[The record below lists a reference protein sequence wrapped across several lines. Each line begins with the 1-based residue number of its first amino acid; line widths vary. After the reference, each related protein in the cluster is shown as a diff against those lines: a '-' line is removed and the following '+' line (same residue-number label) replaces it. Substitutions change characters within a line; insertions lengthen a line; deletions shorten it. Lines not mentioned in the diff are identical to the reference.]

1 MRKWILLLAALFLA
15 PIWALAEPSV
25 ALDETAVVAD
35 MPCSWAQGY
44 EPRVEGNTLILQ
56 VPVAATDMTR
66 VTVALHADTPALSP
80 LKTQGGYVT
89 AYRNDQGE
97 YNAQMKV
104 TLVRGRINGDY
115 PCTLRLTGTTK
126 TGSTVRAE
134 YPFILH
140 IRDGKNPTGD
150 LRPML
155 SDVSANLVS
164 GSTGNLTLNMT
175 NPSAYAALTGL
186 VLKVTEPTGTI
197 LPAGTDTLLL
207 PDLSAGASMPVEVPL
222 IVKENA
228 PDALH
233 ALTLTLQYTA
243 LDANG
248 TWTET
253 FTIPVLAADEETE
266 DNGIH
271 PMLSDVDA
279 ALNVGEASVLSLEL
293 TNPSAHAEMTGITL
307 KVTDATGDILPQG
320 SDTLHL
326 ADVSAGETVS
336 VQVPLTVRPTAAVSL
351 HVLRFDIGY
360 QAQEKSLT
368 WSEAFTLPVNQEIRL
383 EQGGVAL
390 SPTIL
395 QGELATLTLPL
406 MNMGR
411 GELRNVM
418 VTLELPGITDR
429 QSVLVGTIPAGET
442 KQARLTF
449 TPGKAVE
456 GFFTG
461 TATVSAEDAYG
472 NDTSFVLP
480 VETTVEKAPEL
491 NVAIQAQ
498 DEQHDTWWLTLAL
511 AIGCGVLM
519 FVCILQGMLLR
530 RKIRK
535 LEEARL

>member
-1 MRKWILLLAALFLA
+1 MKKLLLLLAALFLA
-15 PIWALAEPSV
+15 PIFALAEPSV

-44 EPRVEGNTLILQ
+44 EPKIEGNTLILQ
-56 VPVAATDMTR
+56 VPITAADMTR
-66 VTVALHADTPALSP
+66 VTVALHADNPALSP

-97 YNAQMKV
+97 YQAQMKV

-134 YPFILH
+134 HPFILH
-140 IRDGKNPTGD
+140 IRDGKTPPGH

-155 SDVSANLVS
+155 TDVSANLRS
-164 GSTGNLTLNMT
+164 GSAGNLTLTVT
-175 NPSAYAALTGL
+175 NPSEYAAITNL
-186 VLKVTEPTGTI
+186 VLKTTDPTGTI

-207 PDLSAGASMPVEVPL
+207 PDLPAGASMPTEVPL
-222 IVKENA
+222 IVKENV

-233 ALTLTLQYTA
+233 TLTLTLQYTV

-248 TWTET
+248 AWEET
-253 FTIPVLAADEETE
+253 FTIPVLAADEEAA
-266 DNGIH
+266 DDGIH
-271 PMLSDVDA
+271 PLLSDVDA
-279 ALNVGEASVLSLEL
+279 ALNVGEEAVLSLEL
-293 TNPSAHAEMTGITL
+293 TNPSGHTDMTGITL

-320 SDTLHL
+320 SDTLL
-326 ADVSAGETVS
+326 LVDLPASETIFVE
-336 VQVPLTVRPTAAVSL
+336 VPLTVRPTAAVSL
-351 HVLRFDIGY
+351 HVLRFEIGY
-360 QAQEKSLT
+360 QAQGKSLT
-368 WSEAFTLPVNQEIRL
+368 WSESFTLPVHQEIRL

-395 QGELATLTLPL
+395 QGELAALTLPL

-429 QSVLVGTIPAGET
+429 QSVLVGAIPAGET

-472 NDTSFVLP
+472 NDTSFALP

-498 DEQHDTWWLTLAL
+498 DEQHDTWWPTLAL
-511 AIGCGVLM
+511 ALGCCVLM
-519 FVCILQGMLLR
+519 IVCILQGMILR
-530 RKIRK
+530 RKIRR